1 MKYMKT
7 YESHSESDTNL
18 MANAYRD
25 FFKQYDYYSSIKS
38 TPGTDVHRIKSLIV
52 IGDYLVYSI
61 TIFYDGLKDVDY
73 ITNTIEYIS
82 SGDDDKNFDMK
93 SYTKLDVDVILNRY
107 KEMIE
112 EVKTIID
119 SKEIGLL

>member
-1 MKYMKT
+1 MK
-7 YESHSESDTNL
+7 
-18 MANAYRD
+18 
-25 FFKQYDYYSSIKS
+25 
-38 TPGTDVHRIKSLIV
+38 
-52 IGDYLVYSI
+52 SI
-61 TIFYDGLKDVDY
+61 TKCDICNSNNIQFLDETY
-73 ITNTIEYIS
+73 
-82 SGDDDKNFDMK
+82 DKNFDMK